1 MRLMTSSSPGHR
13 ETDPLA
19 APLAGMSDRELWR
32 RSSEGETEAFARLF
46 DRHAKAVYNFL
57 FRRTA
62 SWSDAEDLTSTVFL
76 EAWRRRE
83 EVVLVHETALPWLFR
98 TADYVFRNE
107 QRRQYFRLAT
117 VLKHSSPPD
126 EPDLADG
133 VASRVDDER
142 EARRMRRLLR
152 KLPRHEREIV
162 ELCFWAGLDLQAAA
176 VALDIPIGTVKSRL
190 SRARHH
196 LRGLT
201 AADTFIPGLDDS
213 LENLS

>member
-1 MRLMTSSSPGHR
+1 MRLKTRSSPDQL
-13 ETDPLA
+13 EVEPMA
-19 APLAGMSDRELWR
+19 ASLAGMSDRELWR

-57 FRRTA
+57 FRRTT

-83 EVVLVHETALPWLFR
+83 EVVLVHESALPWLFR
-98 TADYVFRNE
+98 TADYVLRNE
-107 QRRQYFRLAT
+107 RRRQHFRLAT
-117 VLKHSSPPD
+117 VLKHPAAPD
-126 EPDLADG
+126 EPDVADS

-152 KLPRHEREIV
+152 KLPRQQREIV
-162 ELCFWAGLDLQAAA
+162 EVCFWAGLDQQAAA

-190 SRARHH
+190 ARARKRLH
-196 LRGLT
+196 GLD
-201 AADTFIPGLDDS
+201 AADTSIPDPDDS
-213 LENLS
+213 MENLS